1 MVDNAPL
8 FEEITTNVYNI
19 IDGCLFVAHNVDF
32 DFQFYKMNTVD
43 VTEICHLSFIKID
56 TLAISRKIFNF
67 PRNDLQS
74 LIVRFGLQSQV
85 APRASYDA
93 FNTFQF

>member
-1 MVDNAPL
+1 MSTLIFNL
-8 FEEITTNVYNI
+8 
-19 IDGCLFVAHNVDF
+19 
-32 DFQFYKMNTVD
+32 YKMNTVD
-43 VTEICHLSFIKID
+43 VTEICHVSLLRL

-85 APRASYDA
+85 AHQASYDA
-93 FNTFQF
+93 FNTFQILE